1 MRKSTKLTIVFFL
14 IIGAF
19 MFNFS
24 SKTINENTLNII
36 NNIGMVIFILS
47 IGLMVFDAFR
57 KEK

>member
-1 MRKSTKLTIVFFL
+1 MKRSTKLTIVFFI

-24 SKTINENTLNII
+24 SETISENTLNII
-36 NNIGMVIFILS
+36 NNIGMVIFLLF
-47 IGLMVFDAFR
+47 IGIMVFDAFR